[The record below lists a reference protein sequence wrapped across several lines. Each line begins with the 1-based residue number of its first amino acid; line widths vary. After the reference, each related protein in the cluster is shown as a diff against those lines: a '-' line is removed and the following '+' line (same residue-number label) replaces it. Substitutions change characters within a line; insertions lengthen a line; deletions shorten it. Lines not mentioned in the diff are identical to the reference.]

1 MEYLTKI
8 SKKVNIEDRE
18 IYKAKKVNW
27 VLIGFTV
34 GMFGLLI
41 GAIL

>member
-8 SKKVNIEDRE
+8 SKKVSIEDRE
-18 IYKAKKVNW
+18 IYKSRKVNW
-27 VLIGFTV
+27 VLIGLTV
-34 GMFGLLI
+34 GMFGLLL

>member
-18 IYKAKKVNW
+18 IYKSRKVNW
-27 VLIGFTV
+27 VLIGLTV
-34 GMFGLLI
+34 GTLGMLL